1 MYNTILTRRG
11 HSTDLVSL
19 LPGYGETGAA
29 LITQGIDKILFIG
42 SPSTG
47 QKVMKTCAD
56 HFVPVT
62 LELGGKDPLMIFND
76 AEFEHA
82 ATIAMRAVF
91 WNAGQNCISAERI
104 YVQSGIYDKFVAWVT
119 PRIKALRQGNAN
131 EGTFDIGAFGIPQQ
145 AKHVQSLVDDA
156 VKRGAKVLVGGK
168 SSEDVHQGFE
178 PTLLANVSHD
188 MKAVKEECFGPVMLL
203 IKFEDEKDLL
213 EGVNSSEFALGASVF
228 TTDYKKAD
236 RIARSIHSGMISVNE
251 WGMSALIT
259 SLPFGGKKVSG
270 FGRFAGPEGLR
281 DFCHV
286 QSIATDR
293 WPLRTP
299 QPTWLSYPLP
309 SYSPDI
315 MKNAIGILY
324 SHGFSNKMKYI
335 GSVLSLVKDI
345 VLGKK
350 KKE

>member
-1 MYNTILTRRG
+1 
-11 HSTDLVSL
+11 
-19 LPGYGETGAA
+19 
-29 LITQGIDKILFIG
+29 
-42 SPSTG
+42 
-47 QKVMKTCAD
+47 
-56 HFVPVT
+56 
-62 LELGGKDPLMIFND
+62 
-76 AEFEHA
+76 
-82 ATIAMRAVF
+82 
-91 WNAGQNCISAERI
+91 
-104 YVQSGIYDKFVAWVT
+104 
-119 PRIKALRQGNAN
+119 
-131 EGTFDIGAFGIPQQ
+131 
-145 AKHVQSLVDDA
+145 
-156 VKRGAKVLVGGK
+156 
-168 SSEDVHQGFE
+168 
-178 PTLLANVSHD
+178 

-213 EGVNSSEFALGASVF
+213 DGVNSSDFALGASVF

-236 RIARSIHSGMISVNE
+236 RIARSISSGMISINE

-259 SLPFGGKKVSG
+259 SLPFGGAKLSG

-335 GSVLSLVKDI
+335 GSVLNLVKDI